1 MFRSQ
6 SSQRAATR
14 KLLSFGIALLIL
26 AGSSGLQSAAAK
38 TRAHT
43 IPIKAFKFNPATL
56 IVGVGDTV
64 VWKNEDIAPHTATA
78 RGKNFDSGSIEPGSS
93 WKYVAGKKGTYFY
106 YCAFHPNM
114 KGKLIVR

>member
-38 TRAHT
+38 TSAH
-43 IPIKAFKFNPATL
+43 
-56 IVGVGDTV
+56 
-64 VWKNEDIAPHTATA
+64 
-78 RGKNFDSGSIEPGSS
+78 DSDQR
-93 WKYVAGKKGTYFY
+93 
-106 YCAFHPNM
+106 
-114 KGKLIVR
+114 L